1 MMDEFSKLHP
11 IVNFIYFVAII
22 GFTMFF
28 MHPIFLGIS
37 LISAII
43 YVAYLQGLNGI
54 KNNLLMSIYII
65 VMVVLVNMLVSS
77 NGETILFYIA
87 NKSISLESIYY
98 SIASSV
104 MFITVFMW
112 FSCYNKI
119 MTSDKFIYLFGKRF
133 PSLSLIIS
141 MVFRLIPNF
150 KIQTK
155 KIKDAQKA
163 MGRNFDEGTVLEKI
177 KNGIKLISILITWA
191 LENSI
196 ETVDS
201 MKARGYGLD
210 RRSNFSIYKFK
221 KRDKIYLSILL
232 LLLGIIISGV
242 FYGES
247 YINYFPSFIMRD
259 RNLYSYVIY
268 TTYGILGIFPIIIN
282 VQRNFLLER
291 DNNDKNR
298 KCIF

>member
-37 LISAII
+37 LISAMI

-210 RRSNFSIYKFK
+210 GRSNFSIYKFK

>member
-210 RRSNFSIYKFK
+210 GRSNFSIYKFE

>member
-210 RRSNFSIYKFK
+210 GRSNFSIYKFK

>member
-177 KNGIKLISILITWA
+177 KNGIKLISILVTWA

-210 RRSNFSIYKFK
+210 GRSNFSIYKLK

-282 VQRNFLLER
+282 VQRNFLW
-291 DNNDKNR
+291 K
-298 KCIF
+298 KI

>member
-1 MMDEFSKLHP
+1 MMDEFSRLHP

-43 YVAYLQGLNGI
+43 YVAYLQGLDGI
-54 KNNLLMSIYII
+54 KNNLSMSIYII
-65 VMVVLVNMLVSS
+65 VMVVLVNMLISS

-98 SIASSV
+98 SVASSV

-177 KNGIKLISILITWA
+177 KNGIKLISILVTWA

-210 RRSNFSIYKFK
+210 GRSNFSIYKFE

-247 YINYFPSFIMRD
+247 YIDYFPSFIMRD

-268 TTYGILGIFPIIIN
+268 ITYGILGVFPIIIN
-282 VQRNFLLER
+282 VQRNFLW
-291 DNNDKNR
+291 K
-298 KCIF
+298 KI

>member
-210 RRSNFSIYKFK
+210 GRSNFSIYKFK

-282 VQRNFLLER
+282 VQRNFLW
-291 DNNDKNR
+291 K
-298 KCIF
+298 KI

>member
-1 MMDEFSKLHP
+1 MMDEFSRLHP

-210 RRSNFSIYKFK
+210 ERSNFSIYKFE

-282 VQRNFLLER
+282 VQRNFLW
-291 DNNDKNR
+291 K
-298 KCIF
+298 KI

>member
-210 RRSNFSIYKFK
+210 GRSNFSIYKFE

-282 VQRNFLLER
+282 VQRNFLW
-291 DNNDKNR
+291 K
-298 KCIF
+298 KI

>member
-1 MMDEFSKLHP
+1 MDEFSRLHP

-37 LISAII
+37 LISAMI

-54 KNNLLMSIYII
+54 KNNLLMSIYIT
-65 VMVVLVNMLVSS
+65 VMVVLVNMLISS

-119 MTSDKFIYLFGKRF
+119 MTSDKFIYLFGNRF

-155 KIKDAQKA
+155 KIKDSQKA

-177 KNGIKLISILITWA
+177 ENGIKLISILVTWA

-210 RRSNFSIYKFK
+210 GRSNFSIYKFE

-232 LLLGIIISGV
+232 LLVGIIISGV

-247 YINYFPSFIMRD
+247 YIDYFPSFIIRD
-259 RNLYSYVIY
+259 RNLYSYIIY
-268 TTYGILGIFPIIIN
+268 VAYGILGIFPIIIN

>member
-1 MMDEFSKLHP
+1 
-11 IVNFIYFVAII
+11 
-22 GFTMFF
+22 
-28 MHPIFLGIS
+28 
-37 LISAII
+37 
-43 YVAYLQGLNGI
+43 
-54 KNNLLMSIYII
+54 
-65 VMVVLVNMLVSS
+65 MVVLVNMLISS

-98 SIASSV
+98 SVASSV

-177 KNGIKLISILITWA
+177 KNGIKLISILVTWA

-210 RRSNFSIYKFK
+210 GRSNFSIYKFE

-247 YINYFPSFIMRD
+247 YIDYFPSFIMRD

-268 TTYGILGIFPIIIN
+268 ITYGILGVFPIIIN
-282 VQRNFLLER
+282 VQRNFLW
-291 DNNDKNR
+291 K
-298 KCIF
+298 KI

>member
-1 MMDEFSKLHP
+1 MMDEFSRLHP

-43 YVAYLQGLNGI
+43 YVAYLQGLDGI
-54 KNNLLMSIYII
+54 KNNLSMSIYII
-65 VMVVLVNMLVSS
+65 VMVVLVNMLISS

-98 SIASSV
+98 SVASSV

-177 KNGIKLISILITWA
+177 KNGIKLISILVTWA

-210 RRSNFSIYKFK
+210 GRSNFSIYKFE

-242 FYGES
+242 FYGEN
-247 YINYFPSFIMRD
+247 YIDYFPSFIMRD

-268 TTYGILGIFPIIIN
+268 ITYGILGVFPIIIN
-282 VQRNFLLER
+282 VQRNFLW
-291 DNNDKNR
+291 K
-298 KCIF
+298 KI

>member
-210 RRSNFSIYKFK
+210 GRSNFSIYKFK

-247 YINYFPSFIMRD
+247 YIDYFPSFIMRD

-282 VQRNFLLER
+282 VQRNFLW
-291 DNNDKNR
+291 K
-298 KCIF
+298 KI